1 MKVSIS
7 WIFDHIDADWRKI
20 DIPALVTK
28 FNQTTAEI
36 EKWYVVTTDP
46 KNIFTGKALSRT
58 TCFIPELKKE
68 IILSA
73 RTDVVVGNF
82 YLLKRNGNT
91 FAWATTLDLGGEKEM
106 ILPAVR
112 DQAWKKKFELKDY
125 ILDVDN
131 KSITHRP
138 DLWGARGFAREIA
151 AMLDLKMKPLDKFL
165 GRKPVKKFKTKAP
178 SVGQSPALAIDD
190 INQCKRFAGLYMPTV
205 AYAPSLIWM
214 VTRLSRIDSRAI
226 NALVDFTNYVM
237 LDISQPLHAFDA
249 AKINDTLTVRH
260 ARAKE
265 KLELLDGQNL
275 ELTSHDLV
283 IADKKGAISL
293 AGIMGGKLS
302 AISAATQS
310 LFLESANFD
319 AATIRKTSQRY
330 HIRTE
335 ASARFEKGLNP
346 MQNVDGIL
354 RYLKLMNDAKIDHD
368 TASSIASL
376 GETFKQATVVIAHS
390 FIEKRLGVELTTAFI
405 KKTLDI
411 IGFDVV
417 YKQKKSGGEYT
428 ITVPFFRGAK
438 GAAKRDVALAEDIVE
453 EIARFYGYGKI
464 PFALPE
470 IKTKP
475 TQMHRVDQI
484 SELKHQLAYGLLMRE
499 LYGYSFFDESF
510 IRTLGWDPKKT
521 LEVKDPVSQNWYR
534 LATTLMPQMFKAI
547 QDNSNDHDELRF
559 FEFGRVWFDDKKII
573 EQKKLTGIF
582 YQKKNNIDFYDIKAK
597 LDHLLN
603 MIGLSAQWSSLHA
616 EYPWMS
622 SSHTAQLTH
631 DGKAIGLAGMVDTSF
646 MKKITEGHAFVFELD
661 ADFLEHYKKP
671 TPVFKPLPKYPSVER
686 DVSMMVPLVLTVE
699 ELTRLVSDAD
709 SHIVSVALIDFFTKK
724 EWKDQK
730 AVTLRYVMQDKDATL
745 TGAQADE
752 ISARVIACVNKA
764 GATVR

>member
-20 DIPALVTK
+20 DVPALVVK

-36 EKWYVVTTDP
+36 EKWHAVTTDP

-58 TCFIPELKKE
+58 SCFIPELKKE
-68 IILSA
+68 VTLSS
-73 RTDVVVGNF
+73 RTDVMVDSF
-82 YLLKRNGNT
+82 YLIKRNGST
-91 FAWATTLDLGGEKEM
+91 FTWATTLDLGGEKEM
-106 ILPAVR
+106 ILPAVK
-112 DQAWKKKFELKDY
+112 DQTWKKSFESKDY

-151 AMLDLKMKPLDKFL
+151 AILDLKMKPLDKFL
-165 GRKPVKKFKTKAP
+165 ARKPVKKFKTKAP
-178 SVGQSPALAIDD
+178 AVGGCPTLAIDD
-190 INQCKRFAGLYMPTV
+190 IDQCKRFAGLYMPEVEYT
-205 AYAPSLIWM
+205 PSLVWM
-214 VTRLSRIDSRAI
+214 VTRLSRVDSRAI
-226 NALVDFTNYVM
+226 NALVDCTNYVM

-249 AKINDTLTVRH
+249 AKINDTITVRN
-260 ARAKE
+260 ARPKE
-265 KLELLDGQNL
+265 KLELLDGQIL

-283 IADKKGAISL
+283 ISDKKGALSL
-293 AGIMGGKLS
+293 AGVMGGKS
-302 AISAATQS
+302 SSISPATQS

-330 HIRTE
+330 HIRSE

-354 RYLKLMNDAKIDHD
+354 RYLKLINDAKISCD

-376 GETFKQATVVIAHS
+376 GETFKQATIELSHA
-390 FIEKRLGVELTTAFI
+390 FIEKRLGLELSVAFI
-405 KKTLDI
+405 KKTLDK

-417 YKQKKSGGEYT
+417 YKEKKSGGEYY
-428 ITVPFFRGAK
+428 IAVPFFRGAK
-438 GAAKRDVALAEDIVE
+438 GLNKRDVSLAEDIVE

-470 IKTKP
+470 RKTKP
-475 TQMHRVDQI
+475 TNMYRVDQI
-484 SELKHQLAYGLLMRE
+484 SDIKHQLAYGLLMRE

-582 YQKKNNIDFYDIKAK
+582 YQKKNSIDFYDIKAK
-597 LDHLLN
+597 LDHLFG
-603 MIGLSAQWSSLHA
+603 MIGLHVQWSSVQT

-622 SSHTAQLTH
+622 ASHTAQLMH
-631 DGKAIGLAGMVDTSF
+631 NGKLIGLAGMVDAAF
-646 MKKITEGHAFVFELD
+646 MKQITEGHAFVFELD
-661 ADFLEHYKKP
+661 ADFLEQYKKP
-671 TPVFKPLPKYPSVER
+671 TSVFKPLPKYPAIER
-686 DVSMMVPLVLTVE
+686 DVSMMVPLAITVA
-699 ELTRLVSDAD
+699 ELTRLISHAD
-709 SHIVSVALIDFFTKK
+709 SHIVSVSLVDFFTKK